1 MRSLILLLALAACS
15 KPAAQAPEAP
25 ETRGSSLV
33 GLYER
38 AGIPDEPS
46 RICIAADGDTHRF
59 GLKSSYEGP
68 ESCMAK
74 GRVRRSGARLTLAID
89 GHPACALTA
98 TITATGLT
106 LGEPE
111 GPECGYYCGRNTG
124 LDGGPFEK
132 VGATEADARK
142 AVDIA
147 GEPLC

>member
-1 MRSLILLLALAACS
+1 MRSLTILLALAACS
-15 KPAAQAPEAP
+15 KPAADSPDVRASQ
-25 ETRGSSLV
+25 GSSLV

-38 AGIPDEPS
+38 SGIPDEPS
-46 RICIAADGDTHRF
+46 RICVTANGTEHRF

-74 GRVRRSGARLTLAID
+74 GSVRQAGSELTLSID
-89 GHPACALTA
+89 GDPACSFSA
-98 TITATGLT
+98 TVTETGLT
-106 LGEPE
+106 LREPR
-111 GPECGYYCGRNTG
+111 GPECSYYCGTNTG

-142 AVDIA
+142 ATDIA